1 MPRWPDAVD
10 RIMYTWKP
18 WKMVGALM
26 CRVGV
31 HAWVKRYNEE
41 GQAYLTCRR
50 CRREKDTF
58 SMVDS
63 SPYGGF

>member
-1 MPRWPDAVD
+1 
-10 RIMYTWKP
+10 
-18 WKMVGALM
+18 MVGRLL

-31 HAWVKRYNEE
+31 HAWVRKYNEE